1 MKVKITYNDSN
12 SKNLEEKFEE
22 LLKYYNITEKIE
34 DTRKAG

>member
-22 LLKYYNITEKIE
+22 FLKYYNITEKIE